1 MSDIDSQ
8 FDSKGAAVL
17 TEEDIQRCFDN
28 LFKKY
33 QKIIVKQVFDK
44 VLSQL
49 AKSAVSFL
57 VGIIVTVF
65 IVFNVLDKNISV
77 TKENLELKAQMEKM
91 ATKIYQLEH
100 SNQKV
105 K

>member
-33 QKIIVKQVFDK
+33 QASIIDKIMSK
-44 VLSQL
+44 L
-49 AKSAVSFL
+49 AKNCVSFL
-57 VGIIVTVF
+57 IGIITTLFVVF
-65 IVFNVLDKNISV
+65 LVLNSMV
-77 TKENLELKAQMEKM
+77 STTKENLELKAQIEKKDM
-91 ATKIYQLEH
+91 QIYQLEH